1 MHGMAGSAALLVL
14 TVSQT
19 KDPMQGLFYVLLF
32 GVGSMIGM
40 GALST
45 VIALPIAASAKFLT
59 WVNRGLQ
66 VVVGVVTIS
75 IGLNT
80 IVQTVLITL

>member
-1 MHGMAGSAALLVL
+1 
-14 TVSQT
+14 
-19 KDPMQGLFYVLLF
+19 
-32 GVGSMIGM
+32 MIGM

-59 WVNRGLQ
+59 WANRGLQ
-66 VVVGVVTIS
+66 IVVGVVTIA

-80 IVQTVLITL
+80 IIETTLA